1 MCYLNLIF
9 VLAILGIACVT
20 LAVLICDDSAL
31 ARRQMAR
38 SLPPDW
44 DIDISF
50 ADDGSQAIEAIH
62 AGKADLLFL
71 DLNMPVMNGYEVL
84 DKIRIDDLPTM
95 VLVVSGDIQ
104 SEARAH
110 VMAKGALDF
119 IKKPVAP
126 DQISEVLERYGILS
140 LANHGRQSTPTSAS
154 VDLPST
160 DFAQAL
166 REVVNIAMGQA
177 GSRLSELLGTFI
189 QLPVPHVFMTPYNL
203 LAGHLSYADGASM
216 SAVSHGFS
224 GNGVA
229 GEAIF
234 LMSSVG
240 FSDLESLVALDM
252 PVGSNSE
259 TGILTDLSELLV
271 GSCLKGI
278 SQQLDIEF
286 NHSYPAVLGHRQ
298 ECTVLLDCESNPVN
312 VLVINISYHLSTP
325 DMDCHLLL
333 LLTEDSIPALRARV
347 EILMHDAGEDSTC

>member
-1 MCYLNLIF
+1 M
-9 VLAILGIACVT
+9 T

-38 SLPPDW
+38 SLPPEW
-44 DIDISF
+44 DVDVSF
-50 ADDGSQAIEAIH
+50 AEDGRQAIAAIH
-62 AGKADLLFL
+62 EGKADLLFL

-84 DKIRIDDLPTM
+84 DQIRTDDLPTM

-104 SEARAH
+104 TEARSL

-119 IKKPVAP
+119 IRKPVAP
-126 DQISEVLERYGILS
+126 DQISAVLKRYGILA
-140 LANHGRQSTPTSAS
+140 LANSAS
-154 VDLPST
+154 PSPDSPRPDLPCA
-160 DFAQAL
+160 DFLPAL

-177 GSRLSELLGTFI
+177 GSQLSELLGTFI
-189 QLPVPHVFMTPYNL
+189 QLPVPDVFITPYHH
-203 LAGHLSYADGASM
+203 LAQHLSYADGSPM

-234 LMSSVG
+234 LMSSG
-240 FSDLESLVALDM
+240 DFTDLESLVALDM
-252 PVGSNSE
+252 PEGSNSH

-286 NHSYPAVLGHRQ
+286 NHSYPAVLGHEQ
-298 ECTVLLDCESNPVN
+298 ECTLLLDCESSPVN
-312 VLVINISYHLSTP
+312 VLAINISYHLSTP

-333 LLTEDSIPALRARV
+333 LFTEDSIPALRTRV
-347 EILMHDAGEDSTC
+347 EILMHDAGEQSQC

>member
-1 MCYLNLIF
+1 M
-9 VLAILGIACVT
+9 T
-20 LAVLICDDSAL
+20 LAVLICDDSAM

-38 SLPPDW
+38 SLPSDW
-44 DIDISF
+44 DINLNF
-50 ADDGSQAIEAIH
+50 ANDGQQAIAAIQ

-84 DKIRIDDLPTM
+84 DQIRADDLPTM

-104 SEARAH
+104 SEARAR

-119 IKKPVAP
+119 IRKPVAP
-126 DQISEVLERYGILS
+126 EQIAEVLERYGILS
-140 LANHGRQSTPTSAS
+140 LAECNSQAPGAS
-154 VDLPST
+154 VTQELPSA
-160 DFAQAL
+160 DFVQAL

-189 QLPVPHVFMTPYNL
+189 QLPVPDVFMTPYHH
-203 LAGHLSYADGASM
+203 LAQHLPYADGAPM

-229 GEAIF
+229 GEAIL
-234 LMSSVG
+234 LMSSDG
-240 FSDLESLVALDM
+240 FTDLESLVALDM
-252 PVGSNSE
+252 PDGSNSE

-286 NHSYPAVLGHRQ
+286 NHSYPAVLGHGQ
-298 ECTVLLDCESNPVN
+298 ECTLLLDCESNPVN
-312 VLVINISYHLSTP
+312 VMVINISYHLSTP

-333 LLTEDSIPALRARV
+333 LFTEDSIPALRARV
-347 EILMHDAGEDSTC
+347 EILMQDPGVE

>member
-1 MCYLNLIF
+1 M
-9 VLAILGIACVT
+9 T
-20 LAVLICDDSAL
+20 LAVLICDDSSL

-38 SLPPDW
+38 SLPTEW
-44 DIDISF
+44 DIAVSF
-50 ADDGSQAIEAIH
+50 AEDGKQAIAAIH
-62 AGKADLLFL
+62 EGKADLLFL

-84 DKIRIDDLPTM
+84 DQIRADDLPTM

-104 SEARAH
+104 TEARSR

-119 IKKPVAP
+119 IRKPVAP
-126 DQISEVLERYGILS
+126 DQISAVLERYGILS
-140 LANHGRQSTPTSAS
+140 LADNTRPPPDLSA
-154 VDLPST
+154 PEYPRT
-160 DFAQAL
+160 DFLPAL

-189 QLPVPHVFMTPYNL
+189 QLPVPEVFVTPYRQL
-203 LAGHLSYADGASM
+203 GGHLTYADDPSM

-234 LMSSVG
+234 LMSSDG

-252 PVGSNSE
+252 PEDSNSHA
-259 TGILTDLSELLV
+259 GILTDLSELLV

-286 NHSYPAVLGHRQ
+286 NHSYPVVLGHEQ
-298 ECTVLLDCESNPVN
+298 QCTVLLDCESSPVT
-312 VLVINISYHLSTP
+312 VLAINISYHLSTP

-333 LLTEDSIPALRARV
+333 LMTEDSIPALRARV
-347 EILMHDAGEDSTC
+347 EILLLDAGEKISC

>member
-1 MCYLNLIF
+1 M
-9 VLAILGIACVT
+9 T
-20 LAVLICDDSAL
+20 LTVLICDDSAL

-38 SLPPDW
+38 ALPPEW
-44 DIDISF
+44 DVTVSF
-50 ADDGSQAIEAIH
+50 AEDGRQAIAAIRN
-62 AGKADLLFL
+62 GQADLLFL

-84 DKIRIDDLPTM
+84 DQIRLDDLPTM

-104 SEARAH
+104 SEARAR
-110 VMAKGALDF
+110 VMARGALDF
-119 IKKPVAP
+119 IRKPVAP
-126 DQISEVLERYGILS
+126 EQINEVLERYGILA
-140 LANHGRQSTPTSAS
+140 LANNTCSSPGTTALALPTA
-154 VDLPST
+154 DFLP
-160 DFAQAL
+160 AL

-189 QLPVPHVFMTPYNL
+189 QLPVPEVFITPYNQ
-203 LAGHLSYADGASM
+203 LAQHLSYADGSSM

-229 GEAIF
+229 GEAVF
-234 LMSSVG
+234 LMSSSG

-252 PVGSNSE
+252 PEGSNSH

-286 NHSYPAVLGHRQ
+286 NHSYPVVLGHEQ
-298 ECTVLLDCESNPVN
+298 ECTLLLDCESSALD

-333 LLTEDSIPALRARV
+333 LLTADSIPALRARV
-347 EILMHDAGEDSTC
+347 EILMQDTGEQAQC

>member
-1 MCYLNLIF
+1 M
-9 VLAILGIACVT
+9 T

-38 SLPPDW
+38 SLPPEW
-44 DIDISF
+44 DIDVSF
-50 ADDGSQAIEAIH
+50 AEDGSQAIAAIQQ
-62 AGKADLLFL
+62 GKADLLFL

-84 DKIRIDDLPTM
+84 DQIRNDDLPTL

-104 SEARAH
+104 TEARTR
-110 VMAKGALDF
+110 VMARGALDF
-119 IKKPVAP
+119 IRKPVSP
-126 DQISEVLERYGILS
+126 DQISAVLERYGILP
-140 LANHGRQSTPTSAS
+140 LANSSRPASAS
-154 VDLPST
+154 ATLELPSA
-160 DFAQAL
+160 DFVPAL

-189 QLPVPHVFMTPYNL
+189 QLPVPDVFVSPYNL
-203 LAGHLSYADGASM
+203 LTQHLSYADGSAM

-234 LMSSVG
+234 LMRSDG

-252 PVGSNSE
+252 PAGSNSH

-286 NHSYPAVLGHRQ
+286 NHSYPVVLGHEQ
-298 ECTVLLDCESNPVN
+298 ECPLLLDCESNPVN

-333 LLTEDSIPALRARV
+333 LLTEDSMPALRARV
-347 EILMHDAGEDSTC
+347 DILMQDTGDQTP

>member
-1 MCYLNLIF
+1 
-9 VLAILGIACVT
+9 VT

-38 SLPPDW
+38 SLPSAW
-44 DIDISF
+44 DINLSF
-50 ADDGSQAIEAIH
+50 ANDGQQAIAAIN
-62 AGKADLLFL
+62 AGRADLLFL

-84 DKIRIDDLPTM
+84 DQIRADDLPTM

-104 SEARAH
+104 SEARTR

-119 IKKPVAP
+119 IRKPVAP
-126 DQISEVLERYGILS
+126 DQIAGVLGRYGILS
-140 LANHGRQSTPTSAS
+140 LAECKDQAPGSPTMD
-154 VDLPST
+154 DLPSA
-160 DFAQAL
+160 DFVQAL
-166 REVVNIAMGQA
+166 SEVVNIAMGQA
-177 GSRLSELLGTFI
+177 GSRLSDLLGTFI
-189 QLPVPHVFMTPYNL
+189 QLPVPDVFTTPYHQ
-203 LAGHLSYADGASM
+203 LARHLPYADVAPM

-234 LMSSVG
+234 LMNSDG
-240 FSDLESLVALDM
+240 FTDLESLVALDM
-252 PVGSNSE
+252 PDGSNSQ

-286 NHSYPAVLGHRQ
+286 NHSYPVVLGHEQ
-298 ECTVLLDCESNPVN
+298 ECTKLLDCESNPVN

-347 EILMHDAGEDSTC
+347 EILMHDSGVE

>member
-1 MCYLNLIF
+1 M
-9 VLAILGIACVT
+9 T

-38 SLPPDW
+38 ALPPEW
-44 DIDISF
+44 DVTVSF
-50 ADDGSQAIEAIH
+50 AEDGEQAIAAIH

-84 DKIRIDDLPTM
+84 DQIRMDDLPTM

-104 SEARAH
+104 AEARAR

-119 IKKPVAP
+119 IRKPVAP
-126 DQISEVLERYGILS
+126 EQINEVLKRYGMLS
-140 LANHGRQSTPTSAS
+140 LASGQPLH
-154 VDLPST
+154 DLPPMELPSA
-160 DFAQAL
+160 DFVQAL

-189 QLPVPHVFMTPYNL
+189 QLPVPKVFITPYNH
-203 LAGHLSYADGASM
+203 LAQHLPYADGSAM

-234 LMSSVG
+234 LMGMDG
-240 FSDLESLVALDM
+240 FTDLESLVALDM
-252 PVGSNSE
+252 PAGSNSH

-278 SQQLDIEF
+278 SQQLDIDF
-286 NHSYPAVLGHRQ
+286 NHSYPVVLGHGH
-298 ECTVLLDCESNPVN
+298 ECTLLLDCESNPVN
-312 VLVINISYHLSTP
+312 VLAINISYHLSTP
-325 DMDCHLLL
+325 DMECHLLL
-333 LLTEDSIPALRARV
+333 VLTEDSIPALRARV
-347 EILMHDAGEDSTC
+347 EILMQDAGEQPQC

>member
-1 MCYLNLIF
+1 
-9 VLAILGIACVT
+9 VT
-20 LAVLICDDSAL
+20 LAVLICDDSGL

-38 SLPPDW
+38 ALPPEW
-44 DIDISF
+44 DISVSF
-50 ADDGSQAIEAIH
+50 AENGSQAIAAIQQ
-62 AGKADLLFL
+62 GKADLVFL

-84 DKIRIDDLPTM
+84 DQIRTDDLPTL

-104 SEARAH
+104 AEARSR

-119 IKKPVAP
+119 IRKPVSP
-126 DQISEVLERYGILS
+126 EQISAVLKRYGILS
-140 LANHGRQSTPTSAS
+140 LADSTRPAYAAATME
-154 VDLPST
+154 LPSA
-160 DFAQAL
+160 DFLPAL

-189 QLPVPHVFMTPYNL
+189 QLPVPDVFTTPYNR
-203 LAGHLSYADGASM
+203 LAQHLPYADGATM

-229 GEAIF
+229 GEGIF
-234 LMSSVG
+234 LMSATG

-252 PVGSNSE
+252 PEGSNSH

-286 NHSYPAVLGHRQ
+286 NHSYPVVLGHEQ
-298 ECTVLLDCESNPVN
+298 ACTLLLDCESSPAN

-333 LLTEDSIPALRARV
+333 LLTEDSMPALRARV
-347 EILMHDAGEDSTC
+347 EILMQDAGE

>member
-1 MCYLNLIF
+1 MH
-9 VLAILGIACVT
+9 VT
-20 LAVLICDDSAL
+20 LTVLICDDSAL

-38 SLPPDW
+38 ALPPEW
-44 DIDISF
+44 DVTVSF
-50 ADDGSQAIEAIH
+50 AEDGRQAIAAIRN
-62 AGKADLLFL
+62 GQADLLFL

-84 DKIRIDDLPTM
+84 DQIRIDDLPTM

-104 SEARAH
+104 SEARAR
-110 VMAKGALDF
+110 VMARGALDF
-119 IKKPVAP
+119 IRKPVAP
-126 DQISEVLERYGILS
+126 EQINEVLERYGILA
-140 LANHGRQSTPTSAS
+140 LANNTCSSPGTTALALPTA
-154 VDLPST
+154 DFLP
-160 DFAQAL
+160 AL

-189 QLPVPHVFMTPYNL
+189 QLPVPEVFITPYNQ
-203 LAGHLSYADGASM
+203 LAQHLSYADGSSM

-229 GEAIF
+229 GEAVF
-234 LMSSVG
+234 LMSSSG

-252 PVGSNSE
+252 PEGSNSH

-286 NHSYPAVLGHRQ
+286 NHSYPVVLGHEQ
-298 ECTVLLDCESNPVN
+298 ECTLLLDCESSALD

-333 LLTEDSIPALRARV
+333 LLTADSIPALRARV
-347 EILMHDAGEDSTC
+347 EILMQDTGEQAQC

>member
-1 MCYLNLIF
+1 
-9 VLAILGIACVT
+9 VT
-20 LAVLICDDSAL
+20 LAVLICDDSSL

-38 SLPPDW
+38 SLPADW
-44 DIDISF
+44 DIAVSF
-50 ADDGSQAIEAIH
+50 AEDGKQAIAAIH
-62 AGKADLLFL
+62 EGKADLLFL

-84 DKIRIDDLPTM
+84 DQIRADDLPTM

-104 SEARAH
+104 AEARSR

-119 IKKPVAP
+119 IRKPVAP
-126 DQISEVLERYGILS
+126 DQISAVLERYGILS
-140 LANHGRQSTPTSAS
+140 LADSTHPRADPSA
-154 VDLPST
+154 PEYPRT
-160 DFAQAL
+160 DFLQAL

-189 QLPVPHVFMTPYNL
+189 QLPVPEVFVTPYRQL
-203 LAGHLSYADGASM
+203 GSHLSYAQDPSM

-234 LMSSVG
+234 LMSSDK

-252 PVGSNSE
+252 PEDSNSHA
-259 TGILTDLSELLV
+259 GILTDLSELLV

-286 NHSYPAVLGHRQ
+286 NHSYPVVLGHEQ
-298 ECTVLLDCESNPVN
+298 QCTLLLDSESSQVTVLA
-312 VLVINISYHLSTP
+312 INISYHLSTP

-333 LLTEDSIPALRARV
+333 LMTEDSIPALRARV
-347 EILMHDAGEDSTC
+347 ESLLQDVGEQISC

>member
-1 MCYLNLIF
+1 MH
-9 VLAILGIACVT
+9 VT
-20 LAVLICDDSAL
+20 LTVLICDDSAL

-38 SLPPDW
+38 ALPPEW
-44 DIDISF
+44 DVTVSF
-50 ADDGSQAIEAIH
+50 AEDGRQAIAAIRN
-62 AGKADLLFL
+62 GQADLLFL

-84 DKIRIDDLPTM
+84 DQIRLDDLPTM

-104 SEARAH
+104 SEARAR
-110 VMAKGALDF
+110 VMARGALDF
-119 IKKPVAP
+119 IRKPVAP
-126 DQISEVLERYGILS
+126 EQINEVLERYGILA
-140 LANHGRQSTPTSAS
+140 LANNTCSSPGTTALALPTA
-154 VDLPST
+154 DFLP
-160 DFAQAL
+160 AL

-189 QLPVPHVFMTPYNL
+189 QLPVPEVFITPYNQ
-203 LAGHLSYADGASM
+203 LAQHLSYADGSSM

-229 GEAIF
+229 GEAVF
-234 LMSSVG
+234 LMSSSG

-252 PVGSNSE
+252 PEGSNSH

-286 NHSYPAVLGHRQ
+286 NHSYPVVLGHEQ
-298 ECTVLLDCESNPVN
+298 ECTLLLDCESSALD

-333 LLTEDSIPALRARV
+333 LLTADSIPALRARV
-347 EILMHDAGEDSTC
+347 EILMQDTGEQAQC